1 MSLALALARPEDSR
15 TREFTYLGEG
25 STAADLHLKFIQRDK
40 SRDWTGFVMAAVVVA
55 AWFLRKLPIT
65 QLGAL
70 IALLIVGS
78 IAIAPLLPTR
88 CQALIDGL
96 FFGGWAALLLGLAY
110 FGLRCLKARCCP
122 EVPRTTTVPLTTT
135 ALLLVMLL
143 APGLVS
149 AQEQKA
155 APETEAKLPNHVVLP
170 YTVDDPSTAD
180 RSTSRSICIWSSTS
194 ALTGRGHQARSSDR
208 RLGGRG
214 AACRDIRADR
224 NTSTVHVKSRMV
236 LITTKDTQFA
246 QLLPIREVALKNAVL
261 DGKSAAVQTDGG
273 NYTVV
278 VDKPGLHVLD
288 VEFDLPATTEG
299 PAGRFTLKTI
309 PTAAAQLSVQLPK
322 IMGDRDLRVNG
333 ATGAYRIR
341 EVEAGPV
348 LETAV
353 DRGGDVTVSWQPR
366 AVRGA
371 GNTIVHVDTGAAIV
385 VDDVGLQVNHQF
397 AYKVRQGAIN
407 EVVFQPR
414 PLWPFAKSAARC
426 RRLAARR
433 RERLDPSEGV
443 FASHRRGPD
452 QHHDQ
457 PVQPAPR
464 RS

>member
-1 MSLALALARPEDSR
+1 M
-15 TREFTYLGEG
+15 
-25 STAADLHLKFIQRDK
+25 
-40 SRDWTGFVMAAVVVA
+40 
-55 AWFLRKLPIT
+55 
-65 QLGAL
+65 
-70 IALLIVGS
+70 
-78 IAIAPLLPTR
+78 
-88 CQALIDGL
+88 
-96 FFGGWAALLLGLAY
+96 
-110 FGLRCLKARCCP
+110 
-122 EVPRTTTVPLTTT
+122 
-135 ALLLVMLL
+135 
-143 APGLVS
+143 
-149 AQEQKA
+149 
-155 APETEAKLPNHVVLP
+155 
-170 YTVDDPSTAD
+170 
-180 RSTSRSICIWSSTS
+180 
-194 ALTGRGHQARSSDR
+194 
-208 RLGGRG
+208 
-214 AACRDIRADR
+214 
-224 NTSTVHVKSRMV
+224 HVKSRMV

-261 DGKSAAVQTDGG
+261 DGKSAAVQTNGG

-407 EVVFQPR
+407 EVVFQAPPALAIREISGPDVGGWQLDGEKDSTRLKVFLRRTVEDQTNITIDLFSPLPVAAEAQNLPLPELVPMDATREIGQIGLFAGGEFAMRVIDVKGATQIDVGKYQPVAVPHRPEAAPLAAYRFATRPASLSVSLSRRQPETKCVAEHGVLVGPRKLEWASHLQFDLTGAPR
-414 PLWPFAKSAARC
+414 PSVSSRC
-426 RRLAARR
+426 RRIIC
-433 RERLDPSEGV
+433 
-443 FASHRRGPD
+443 
-452 QHHDQ
+452 
-457 PVQPAPR
+457 
-464 RS
+464 